1 MSVPTQQQQDIYDY
15 VQGRRKNLAVNALAG
30 AGKTTTA
37 VQAAKHVGIGKS
49 VGFTAFNKHIAEEL
63 QQRLGSSGQASTLH
77 ALGKRVL
84 TNSGHL
90 HEIDSAKYHKLHK
103 SLFPQ
108 CYDHRNKLLPDYQGV
123 VKLAEIF
130 RNGLIPR
137 DGTPESRQKKLAK
150 LADLQGWEFP
160 STKSMFA
167 EMAGQVFHMVETGL
181 DQMSTIDFTDMI
193 SAPSYLGLAR
203 SQYDFLIADEAQD
216 FNTAQQQLVSKLG
229 DRIMFVGDPNQ
240 AIMLFAGADAKS
252 FSTLR
257 RDLNAN
263 ELPLSICW
271 RCPSSHLSLARILV
285 PSIMDRPDAPEGEI
299 EETVDGALVRMVKP
313 GEMVIC
319 RSNAPLLGLAY
330 ALITQNIPVMIRGR
344 NIGSGLVEIIKKLK
358 PGSVQDLVR
367 KLKLYKQSNYEKLV
381 EREASETVIQ
391 AHLDACECIQ
401 IICDAHDNVFGM
413 IESIETLFAEGDDEQ
428 KVILSS
434 IHRAKGSETDTVY
447 LLQPHLCGREGK
459 NAEMTIQEANLLY
472 VALTRAKRRLVLAE
486 GRKSKRPPTREWLA
500 GIARNLSDKGQED

>member
-1 MSVPTQQQQDIYDY
+1 MSIPTQQQQDIYDY
-15 VQGRRKNLAVNALAG
+15 VQARRKNIAVNALAG
-30 AGKTTTA
+30 TGKTTTA
-37 VQAAKHVGIGKS
+37 VQAAKHVGVGKS

-63 QQRLGSSGQASTLH
+63 QTRLGSSGQASTLH

-84 TNSGHL
+84 LNAGHI
-90 HEIDSAKYHKLHK
+90 HEIDSAKYYKLHK
-103 SLFPQ
+103 TLFPQ
-108 CYDHRNKLLPDYQGV
+108 CYDHRNKLLQDYQGV

-130 RNGLIPR
+130 RNGLVQR
-137 DGTPESRQKKLAK
+137 DGTPEARQKRLAR

-160 STKSMFA
+160 STKSMFS
-167 EMAGQVFHMVETGL
+167 EMCGQVFHMVETGL
-181 DQMSTIDFTDMI
+181 DQMQTIDFTDMI
-193 SAPSYLGLAR
+193 SAPTYLGLAK

-240 AIMLFAGADAKS
+240 AIMLFAGADARS

-271 RCPSSHLSLARILV
+271 RCPSSHLDLARILV
-285 PSIMDRPDAPEGEI
+285 PTIADRPNALEGSI
-299 EETVDGALVRMVKP
+299 EETVEPALVRMVKP

-319 RSNAPLLGLAY
+319 RANAPLLGLAY
-330 ALITQNIPVMIRGR
+330 SLITQNIPVMIRGR
-344 NIGSGLVEIIKKLK
+344 NIGAGLVDIIKKLK
-358 PGSVQDLVR
+358 PGSVDDLVR
-367 KLKLYKQSNYEKLV
+367 KLRLFRQSNYEKLV
-381 EREASETVIQ
+381 VREASESAIQ
-391 AHLDACECIQ
+391 SHLDACECIQ
-401 IICDAHDNVFGM
+401 ILCESHDNVFGM

-434 IHRAKGSETDTVY
+434 IHRAKGSENDTVY

-459 NAEMTIQEANLLY
+459 NSEMTIQEANLLY
-472 VALTRAKRRLVLAE
+472 VALTRAKCRLVLVE
-486 GRKSKRPPTREWLA
+486 GKKSKRPETREWLA
-500 GIARNLSDKGQED
+500 GIARNVSVGQED